1 MRTLKRIPRSLLFAG
16 TILIAGAAMAALL
29 RGGDPAAPGIET
41 QTDARPVP
49 AESIPP
55 PEVGAEPVSAAA
67 PAPAEVPSGPLDL
80 DRIRSL
86 VNLPTAA
93 VENGKL
99 VQHLSDGSVLEYSID
114 IEAQTAVQ
122 QVFDRYDVPVGAAV
136 AIEVKTG
143 RVVVFASRSRG
154 PVERDPCL
162 DATPPAASLF
172 KIVTSAALIEDAGVS
187 PDERVCYR
195 GVNGV
200 KRFNLSD
207 LDLVPDE
214 SDPSIACATLA
225 EGVARSL
232 NPVLGRLADQK
243 LSPRVLL
250 RRAERFVFGRAIP
263 FELPVD
269 VSPVEIPQDRLEFA
283 RTAAG
288 FWHVGLSPLHAA
300 ALTQAVANGGSMLQP
315 RLVDRI
321 VAPDGTERW
330 ASESRLLRTVVRPE
344 TAETLTRM
352 MLGTVDSGTA
362 RKEFYDEQN
371 NAHLGIA
378 VAGKTGSLVNPSP
391 YLSYSWF
398 VGFAPAPAGDD
409 PAWAVAVL
417 IVNEERWRI
426 KAAFAAREVLKSL
439 LAAES

>member
-1 MRTLKRIPRSLLFAG
+1 MRTLRRIPRSLLIAG
-16 TILIAGAAMAALL
+16 TILVAGAALAAFL
-29 RGGDPAAPGIET
+29 RGGAPAADDVATE
-41 QTDARPVP
+41 TDARPN
-49 AESIPP
+49 
-55 PEVGAEPVSAAA
+55 PVAAA
-67 PAPAEVPSGPLDL
+67 PSPPPIAAEPAPAPLPAPPSGPLDA
-80 DRIRSL
+80 DAMRAI
-86 VNLPTAA
+86 VNLASAA

-99 VQHLSDGSVLEYSID
+99 VQHLSDGSTLEYAID
-114 IEAQTAVQ
+114 VAAQAAVQ
-122 QVFDRYDVPVGAAV
+122 EVFDRFDVPVGAAV

-162 DATPPAASLF
+162 DASPPAASLF
-172 KIVTSAALIEDAGVS
+172 KLITASALIEDVGVS
-187 PDERVCYR
+187 PDARQCYR
-195 GVNGV
+195 GVVGI
-200 KRFNLSD
+200 KRFNLAD

-214 SDPSIACATLA
+214 TDPNIACATLSEA
-225 EGVARSL
+225 VSRSL

-243 LSPRVLL
+243 LSPRILL

-263 FELPVD
+263 FDLPLD

-300 ALTQAVANGGSMLQP
+300 AIAQAIANGGKMLRP
-315 RLVDRI
+315 TLIDRLVG
-321 VAPDGTERW
+321 PDGVERFRP
-330 ASESRLLRTVVRPE
+330 EPQLLRTVVAPE
-344 TAETLTRM
+344 TAEALGKM

-362 RKEFYDEQN
+362 RKEFYDQQN
-371 NAHLGIA
+371 RPYLSVA

-398 VGFAPAPAGDD
+398 IGFAPQPVGDG

-417 IVNEERWRI
+417 VVNEERWRI
-426 KAAFAAREVLKSL
+426 KAAFAAREVLRVL
-439 LAAES
+439 LTPAS